1 MKHNSTRA
9 LVCAAAMALPAAAIA
24 SDFTNLA
31 AIDREIAQFTGAAI
45 GTPGGA
51 KQPVDRRLRLSRC
64 SQHLSFDWY
73 GSRGDTVKVECP
85 DPGSWRIFVPV
96 QRTAQVAADAPLI
109 KRGDAVSIV
118 AQGRGFSVSRTGE
131 AMDNGT
137 VNDWI
142 RVRPAGGGEPLRG
155 RIMRPGLVVIPV
167 A

>member
-1 MKHNSTRA
+1 MIRFSRRA
-9 LVCAAAMALPAAAIA
+9 LICATAMALPAAAIA
-24 SDFTNLA
+24 SDFTNLV
-31 AIDREIAQFTGAAI
+31 AIDHAIVQFTGAEI

-51 KQPVDRRLRLSRC
+51 KQPIDPRLRLSRC

-73 GSRGDTVKVECP
+73 GSRSDTIKVECP

-96 QRTAQVAADAPLI
+96 QRIDQVAADAPLI

-142 RVRPAGGGEPLRG
+142 RVRPADGGEPIRG
-155 RIMRPGLVVIPV
+155 RVMRPGLVVIQL